1 MPKKISWT
9 VEMAEQQIEKWERV
23 KAIIQRSD
31 IQSCDDEYTKVYKL
45 YLKHTSVS
53 EVAKILSDE
62 GIKMPSPTGGRKIS
76 SNDISDIIRT
86 HDIPDEELQNL
97 VRSIFVDATKFINS
111 IYN

>member
-1 MPKKISWT
+1 MAKKICWT
-9 VEMAEQQIEKWERV
+9 VEMAEKQIEKWERI
-23 KAIIQRSD
+23 KLTIQRSD
-31 IQSCDDEYTKVYKL
+31 VQSCDDEYTKIYKL

-62 GIKMPSPTGGRKIS
+62 GVRIPSPTGGRKIS

-86 HDIPDEELQNL
+86 RDIPDKELQNL
-97 VRSIFVDATKFINS
+97 VRSIFANAAKFINS